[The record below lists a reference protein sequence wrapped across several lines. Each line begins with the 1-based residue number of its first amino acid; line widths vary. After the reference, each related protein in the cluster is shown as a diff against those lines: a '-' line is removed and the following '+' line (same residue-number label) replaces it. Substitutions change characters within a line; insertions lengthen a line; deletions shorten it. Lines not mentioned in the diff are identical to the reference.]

1 MPTRDTTPVWA
12 HTDSAEQPEVPN
24 ETYDTADEAEAM
36 PARPMTKGDPIWS
49 KTQTPTVDESKPKT
63 AVPMQ
68 KTSPE
73 WAQTVPTQPG
83 AEEAPVEP
91 TPMTKPL
98 KAAASDAAQH
108 TWPPAEENTTAPPA
122 ETDVWPP
129 EPPTESMSAW
139 PPSSEI
145 SEPTPTPEKA
155 MPAWSS
161 AREDDSK
168 AGTAP
173 PAASTEPVTPAPP
186 PAPPPPP
193 TVPVS
198 GVEASPPPQPT
209 QPPQEPAS
217 PQPSAPPWAPAAPAR
232 PVTAQNPNVDWP
244 GAFEIPAWAPQIPVG
259 PQPRR
264 PRTGPQPAVTQPVSQ
279 PPVQP
284 TPPQTWQPVAQPL
297 PTPPAPARAQPAPTP
312 QAAPAPPAPTTGQL
326 PVAQVPVVEPTPVK
340 APAAAGWEI
349 VDQKRK
355 DSGPHA
361 ATSGPTPEDRS
372 YAEWFAW
379 AKRGGAPAS
388 ACHAAAQ
395 GAFEALSAGNDLAT
409 AVQMAT
415 AAMSRPPAQ
424 VSAGRQ
430 AYCAWFALGNIDLN
444 IEQSRAHAFA
454 AAATHALDSGQDARA
469 AHAAGLAAAGIK

>member
-1 MPTRDTTPVWA
+1 
-12 HTDSAEQPEVPN
+12 
-24 ETYDTADEAEAM
+24 M
-36 PARPMTKGDPIWS
+36 PARPMTKGDPVWS
-49 KTQTPTVDESKPKT
+49 KTQTPPVDESKPAT

-83 AEEAPVEP
+83 TEEAPLEP

-98 KAAASDAAQH
+98 KSVASDAAQH

-129 EPPTESMSAW
+129 EPPTESMPAW

-145 SEPTPTPEKA
+145 SEPTPTPEKP
-155 MPAWSS
+155 MPSWSFQSSEDESIS
-161 AREDDSK
+161 AAPAPAASQEPVAPAPPPPPAQPS
-168 AGTAP
+168 AAPAPTNPPAPATAP
-173 PAASTEPVTPAPP
+173 PTLPVSRVEPAPP
-186 PAPPPPP
+186 PAP
-193 TVPVS
+193 
-198 GVEASPPPQPT
+198 AQPT

-217 PQPSAPPWAPAAPAR
+217 PQPSVPPWAPAAPAR
-232 PVTAQNPNVDWP
+232 PTTAQNPKVEWP
-244 GAFEIPAWAPQIPVG
+244 GAFEIPAWAPQIPVQ

-264 PRTGPQPAVTQPVSQ
+264 PATAPQPAVA
-279 PPVQP
+279 QP
-284 TPPQTWQPVAQPL
+284 TVQPVAQPV
-297 PTPPAPARAQPAPTP
+297 PTPPAPTPAPVASAP
-312 QAAPAPPAPTTGQL
+312 AAPSSGQL
-326 PVAQVPVVEPTPVK
+326 PVAEVPVVEPTPVK
-340 APAAAGWEI
+340 QPAAAAGWEV

-361 ATSGPTPEDRS
+361 AVSGPSPEDRS

-395 GAFEALSAGNDLAT
+395 GAFEALSTGKDLAT

-454 AAATHALDSGQDARA
+454 AAAVHALDSGQDPKA